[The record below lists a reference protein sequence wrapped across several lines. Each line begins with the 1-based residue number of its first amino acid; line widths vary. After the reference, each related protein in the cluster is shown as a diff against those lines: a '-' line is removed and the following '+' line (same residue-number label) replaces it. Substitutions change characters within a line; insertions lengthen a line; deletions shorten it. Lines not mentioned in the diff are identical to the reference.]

1 MNEVNRKL
9 VADVLAAIRTHE
21 SDGWDQQVFVSECG
35 TRFCFAG
42 WALRLGGYGVK
53 TEQYRSLDRGD
64 GIDVKRSWFVAPGG
78 EELRSPDGWGST
90 NLNII
95 AAVRLLGGRASDW
108 EPVIYSGTVS
118 VDKLEELVMGVVDK
132 IERRAARARTM
143 IKN

>member
-21 SDGWDQQVFVSECG
+21 SDGWDQEVFVSDCG

-53 TEQYRSLDRGD
+53 TEQYCSQEWGD

-78 EELRSPDGWGST
+78 EELRSSGGWGST
-90 NLNII
+90 YRYIE
-95 AAVRLLGGRASDW
+95 AVVRLLGGRASDW
-108 EPVIYSGTVS
+108 EPVIYSGAVS
-118 VDKLEELVMGVVDK
+118 VDRLEELVMGVVDK
-132 IERRAARARTM
+132 IEKRSARARTM